1 MKQQINFRASDLT
14 AHQIESLMSKWGTS
28 QTETLTVVIDRIYQ
42 QEGIDDQANTRKLQI
57 QAYSAQSSLVH
68 ALYKACEN
76 VEDSDPSIAKWQEA
90 TRILHKMEQAGYM
103 PQRWGVGPAAHY
115 EIGNETSE
123 QIDELSDV
131 D

>member
-14 AHQIESLMSKWGTS
+14 TQQLEQLMDRWGTS

-42 QEGIDDQANTRKLQI
+42 QEGDDQINTCKLQL
-57 QAYSAQSSLVH
+57 QAYNAQSSLVV
-68 ALYKACEN
+68 ALYKVCEN
-76 VEDSDPSIAKWQEA
+76 VEDGDPSIAKWQEA
-90 TRILHKMEQAGYM
+90 TRILHTMEQAGYM
-103 PQRWGVGPAAHY
+103 PQRWGVGPASHC
-115 EIGNETSE
+115 ETGNETPE